1 MNKPLTLED
10 VALKTSSKLVGDPK
24 TLISGVDV
32 LESASPSDIS
42 FLTFFLGKLNY
53 LNQMKQ
59 SNAGAVFIP
68 KELNI
73 ELDPNR
79 NYLITDNPNK
89 AFQEMITHFHGET
102 KCSYFSNIHSTATV
116 HPTAQIEDRVN
127 IGPHCIIDAHV
138 VIKKGTTIHGNTTI
152 FAHCHVGQECHIFSN
167 VTLREGSILHDRVI
181 IQPGSVIG
189 SCGFGYTQ
197 NEKGEHIKLEQVGIV
212 EIEEDVEIGANTT
225 IDRARF
231 KKTLIKKGTKIDNL
245 VQIAHNVEIGPYNI
259 LVSQVGIAGSTK
271 TGHHV
276 IFGGQAAAI
285 GHLEICAQSLIA
297 ARGAV
302 AQSITKPGKYAG
314 TPATDMNL
322 WHRQIVTQK
331 KLPSILKELKER
343 IQKLESQIH
352 VLNEN
357 ESLTS

>member
-1 MNKPLTLED
+1 MNKVLTLED
-10 VALKTSSKLVGDPK
+10 VAYKTSSKLIGDPK
-24 TLISGVDV
+24 TLISGVDA
-32 LESASPSDIS
+32 LDTATPNDIS

-73 ELDPNR
+73 ELDSNR
-79 NYLITDNPNK
+79 NYLVTDNPTK
-89 AFQEMITHFHGET
+89 AFQEMLAYFHGE
-102 KCSYFSNIHSTATV
+102 KKRSYFPNIHKTTTI
-116 HPTAQIEDRVN
+116 HPTAQVEDDVN
-127 IGPHCIIDAHV
+127 IGPNCIIDAHV

-152 FAHCHVGQECHIFSN
+152 FAHCQIGLDCQIFSN

-181 IQPGSVIG
+181 IQPGAVIG

-197 NEKGEHIKLEQVGIV
+197 NEKGEHIKLEQMGIV

-225 IDRARF
+225 IDRSRF

-245 VQIAHNVEIGPYNI
+245 VQIAHSVEIGPYNI

-276 IFGGQAAAI
+276 MFGGQAAAV

-302 AQSITKPGKYAG
+302 AKSITKPGKYAG

-343 IQKLESQIH
+343 IQKLESQ
-352 VLNEN
+352 LSEN
-357 ESLTS
+357 KSLSS